1 MKTTLRRP
9 LKRLLPNQ
17 LVRFVLVGGCG
28 ELLYLALFALVSLAG
43 GSATASVAI
52 AGGISLVLN
61 AVLHA
66 RYSFRVPFRLA
77 LLGRYAAIQLGC
89 LGLSL
94 AAAWGLQRLGT
105 DRLAIALIT
114 MVLWAAT
121 SFVLTR
127 LSYRASVSSDEP
139 LGSRQTSHRSP

>member
-1 MKTTLRRP
+1 MKTTLRQLRRP
-9 LKRLLPNQ
+9 LRHQ
-17 LVRFVLVGGCG
+17 LVRFLLVGGCG
-28 ELLYLALFALVSLAG
+28 ELLYLALFALVGLAG
-43 GSATASVAI
+43 GSATAAVAL
-52 AGGISLVLN
+52 AGAISLLLN

-94 AAAWGLQRLGT
+94 AAAWALQHLGI
-105 DRLAIALIT
+105 DRFRIALIT

-127 LSYRASVSSDEP
+127 LSYRSTA
-139 LGSRQTSHRSP
+139 

>member
-1 MKTTLRRP
+1 VKTTLQRH
-9 LKRLLPNQ
+9 LQRLLQNQ

-94 AAAWGLQRLGT
+94 AAAWGLQRLGM

-121 SFVLTR
+121 SFVLTS
-127 LSYRASVSSDEP
+127 LSYRPSTSPDEP
-139 LGSRQTSHRSP
+139 LASRQTSHRSP

>member
-1 MKTTLRRP
+1 MKRALRRLRRP
-9 LKRLLPNQ
+9 LQHQ
-17 LVRFVLVGGCG
+17 LVRFLLVGGCG

-43 GSATASVAI
+43 GSASAAVASAGAI
-52 AGGISLVLN
+52 CLVLN

-77 LLGRYAAIQLGC
+77 LLGRYGAIQLGC

-94 AAAWGLQRLGT
+94 GAAWALQHLGI
-105 DRLAIALIT
+105 DRVAIALIT

-121 SFVLTR
+121 SFLLTR
-127 LSYRASVSSDEP
+127 LSYRSAAGP
-139 LGSRQTSHRSP
+139 LASRQTSQRAP

>member
-1 MKTTLRRP
+1 MTTALLRQLRR
-9 LKRLLPNQ
+9 LLQHQ
-17 LVRFVLVGGCG
+17 LVRFVLVGCCG
-28 ELLYLALFALVSLAG
+28 ELLYLALFALVSLGG
-43 GSATASVAI
+43 GSATAAVAI

-77 LLGRYAAIQLGC
+77 LLGRYAIIQMVC

-94 AAAWGLQRLGT
+94 AMASGLQRLGI
-105 DRLAIALIT
+105 DRVAIALIT
-114 MVLWAAT
+114 LLLWAGT

-127 LSYRASVSSDEP
+127 LSYRSAA
-139 LGSRQTSHRSP
+139 

>member
-1 MKTTLRRP
+1 VTTALLRQLRR
-9 LKRLLPNQ
+9 LLQHQ

-28 ELLYLALFALVSLAG
+28 ELLYLALFALVSWLG

-77 LLGRYAAIQLGC
+77 LLGRYATIQMVC

-94 AAAWGLQRLGT
+94 ASAWALQRLGI
-105 DRLAIALIT
+105 DRVGIALIT
-114 MVLWAAT
+114 LLLWAGT

-127 LSYRASVSSDEP
+127 LSYRSVA
-139 LGSRQTSHRSP
+139 

>member
-1 MKTTLRRP
+1 
-9 LKRLLPNQ
+9 
-17 LVRFVLVGGCG
+17 VRFLLVGGCG

-43 GSATASVAI
+43 GSAIATVAI
-52 AGGISLVLN
+52 AGAICLVLN

-77 LLGRYAAIQLGC
+77 LLGRYALIQLGC

-94 AAAWGLQRLGT
+94 AAAGALQRLAF
-105 DRLAIALIT
+105 DRAAIALIT

-121 SFVLTR
+121 SFLLTR
-127 LSYRASVSSDEP
+127 LSYRSA
-139 LGSRQTSHRSP
+139 G